1 MVVRGDIW
9 QDPHMRQGWV
19 WAVSLTA
26 VSWFSGCGGNPA
38 QAAAPT
44 DVLVLEVGGQQPSL
58 RASLVAIGRTVAPG
72 QALRPRSV
80 LDMLD
85 PAGAGD
91 QGRRDDGGGDSVN
104 PPAQVPLVPPE
115 DGPPVGPPEV
125 VPVAPPESE
134 WVIVKL
140 PKNETLTHLSRRY
153 LGDGRRFVEIMDW
166 NGWSEP
172 DTWKLRD
179 GQDVKIKRSE
189 MR

>member
-1 MVVRGDIW
+1 MVARGDIW
-9 QDPHMRQGWV
+9 QDPGMRQGWV
-19 WAVSLTA
+19 WAVSITA
-26 VSWFSGCGGNPA
+26 VGLLSGCGGNPA
-38 QAAAPT
+38 QAADSS

-58 RASLVAIGRTVAPG
+58 RASLVAMGRTVAPG
-72 QALRPRSV
+72 QALRTRSV

-91 QGRRDDGGGDSVN
+91 QGRRDDGGGASGN
-104 PPAQVPLVPPE
+104 PPAQVPPVPAE
-115 DGPPVGPPEV
+115 VLPVESPEV
-125 VPVAPPESE
+125 APVAPPESE

-140 PKNETLTHLSRRY
+140 HKDETLTHLSRKY
-153 LGDGRRFVEIMDW
+153 LGDGRRFAEIMDW

-172 DTWKLRD
+172 DTRKLRD